1 MKSSPT
7 LSTFPTVYGILSI
20 LPGTGGYFDSAE
32 YVRVA
37 GIRDRM
43 KKLERFLD
51 LIDRINQWTGKIVGN
66 LLVMMMFVVTWEVVM
81 RYVFNRPT
89 LWAMEL
95 NQYMF
100 CILIALGG
108 GYVLLNRGHVN
119 VDVFYSRRSEK
130 TKAVLDLCTAPILF
144 LFLTV
149 LIWKAYEVAGD
160 SIGYNESSDMAG
172 IPTYPVRILVVVGAV
187 LIFLQ
192 ALAKFIRDL
201 MKATGRRL
209 LPPSEKEPAA
219 PGKEDKA

>member
-1 MKSSPT
+1 
-7 LSTFPTVYGILSI
+7 V
-20 LPGTGGYFDSAE
+20 
-32 YVRVA
+32 
-37 GIRDRM
+37 

-51 LIDRINQWTGKIVGN
+51 LIDRINQWTGKIVGH
-66 LLVMMMFVVTWEVVM
+66 LLELMMFVVAWEVVM

-100 CILIALGG
+100 CVLIALGG
-108 GYVLLNRGHVN
+108 GYVFLNRGHVN
-119 VDVFYSRRSEK
+119 VDVFYGRRSEK
-130 TKAVLDLCTAPILF
+130 TKAVLDLCTSPILF

-149 LIWKAYEVAGD
+149 FIWMAYEVAGD

-201 MKATGRRL
+201 MKVTGRRL

-219 PGKEDKA
+219 PGKEGKA